1 MLQFVRS
8 KQKSVLIKIAFGVI
22 ILSFV
27 IGYTMLTSPTD
38 QRAAQGRE
46 VAARVNGDEI
56 SYDSFQSGYSNLY
69 NLYQNIYQGKFDAA
83 LEKQL
88 NLPRQA
94 MRQLIDEA
102 LLIQEAQKLN
112 LEVTEDELIDSI
124 AQYDAFQVDG
134 KFSRDRY
141 LEVLNYQRMDPEQ
154 FEVTQRRKLLTQKVR
169 SSLQQGVNINDTELA
184 DAFHMEND
192 KINLSYVWLTPA
204 LVESK
209 VKVTDEG
216 LKQFFDQNIENFR
229 IAEKVSLRYLQFD
242 PARYE
247 NEVGTATDEELQR
260 YYRRNLDQFDIKE
273 QVRAAHIL
281 LRIEK
286 DADAVTI
293 QKRADLADKLL
304 KQLQD
309 GADFTQL
316 AKTYSDDKSNANNG
330 GDLGTFG
337 RGTMVN
343 EFEEAAF
350 ALRPGQLSPVV
361 QTSFGFHIIK
371 VTEYIEPGV
380 KPLVDVMDEVKAG
393 LILEKSRQLAY
404 EKAMDAYN
412 INRKTGDL
420 ETAATANDLGIKES
434 GFFSANDAIDGIGR
448 VPEISQAAFTLKEN
462 QLARPIQTTQG
473 VFLFTLKER
482 QPSHLPELSK
492 VKPMVEQAYRSEQ
505 AQTLAKELADKLL
518 KQATEQK
525 NLVTAAQKLKLTV
538 EESGDFS
545 RSFGYFIPRIGSS
558 EELSKEAFSLTEEA
572 PVTKDVYTINGKF
585 LVASLKSAQTAD
597 FDAQEETDREQLK
610 NRLLTEK
617 KERAVADKLKQLVQQ
632 AEIEVMIPELSDD
645 LANGDNK
652 S

>member
-22 ILSFV
+22 ILSFI

-56 SYDSFQSGYSNLY
+56 SYDSFQSSYSNLY
-69 NLYQNIYQGKFDAA
+69 NLYQNIYQGKFNAA

-102 LLIQEAQKLN
+102 LLIQQAQKLN
-112 LEVTEDELIDSI
+112 LEVSEDELIDSI

-134 KFSRDRY
+134 KFNRDRY
-141 LEVLNYQRMDPEQ
+141 LEVLNYQRMNPEQ

-169 SSLQQGVNINDTELA
+169 SNLQQGVSISDTELA
-184 DAFHMEND
+184 DAFHQEND

-216 LKQFFDQNIENFR
+216 LKQFFDQNIEKFR

-242 PARYE
+242 PDRYE
-247 NEVGTATDEELQR
+247 NEVGTGTDEELQR

-293 QKRADLADKLL
+293 QKRHDLADKLL

-309 GADFTQL
+309 GADFAQL
-316 AKTYSDDKSNANNG
+316 AKTYSDDKSNAANG

-350 ALRPGQLSPVV
+350 ALRPGQLSPVI
-361 QTSFGFHIIK
+361 QTPFGFHIIK
-371 VTEYIEPGV
+371 VTEYTEPGV
-380 KPLVDVMDEVKAG
+380 KPQVDVMDEVKAG

-473 VFLFTLKER
+473 VFLFTLKGR

-492 VKPMVEQAYRSEQ
+492 VKLTVEQAYRSEQ
-505 AQTLAKELADKLL
+505 AQSLAKELADKLL

-525 NLVTAAQKLKLTV
+525 NLATAAKKLKLTV

-558 EELSKEAFSLTEEA
+558 EELSNEAFSLTEEA
-572 PVTKDVYTINGKF
+572 PVAKDVYTINGKF
-585 LVASLKSAQTAD
+585 LVTSLKSAQTAD
-597 FDAQEETDREQLK
+597 FDAQDKTDREQLK

-617 KERAVADKLKQLVQQ
+617 KQQVVADKLKQLVQQ
-632 AEIEVMIPELSDD
+632 AEIEVMVPELSGD
-645 LANGDNK
+645 LTNGGNK

>member
-293 QKRADLADKLL
+293 QKRHDLADKIL

-448 VPEISQAAFTLKEN
+448 VPEISQAAFTLKKN

-632 AEIEVMIPELSDD
+632 AEIEVMIPELRDD
-645 LANGDNK
+645 LANGGNK

>member
-448 VPEISQAAFTLKEN
+448 VPEISQAAFTLKKN

-617 KERAVADKLKQLVQQ
+617 KEQAVADKLKQLVQQ

>member
-293 QKRADLADKLL
+293 QKRHDLADKIL

-350 ALRPGQLSPVV
+350 ALSPGQLSPVV

-434 GFFSANDAIDGIGR
+434 GFFSTNDAIDGIGR
-448 VPEISQAAFTLKEN
+448 VPEISQAAFTLKKN

-617 KERAVADKLKQLVQQ
+617 KEQAVADKLKQLVQQ
-632 AEIEVMIPELSDD
+632 AEIEVMIPELRDD
-645 LANGDNK
+645 LANGGNK

>member
-632 AEIEVMIPELSDD
+632 AEIEVMIPELRDD
-645 LANGDNK
+645 LANGGNK